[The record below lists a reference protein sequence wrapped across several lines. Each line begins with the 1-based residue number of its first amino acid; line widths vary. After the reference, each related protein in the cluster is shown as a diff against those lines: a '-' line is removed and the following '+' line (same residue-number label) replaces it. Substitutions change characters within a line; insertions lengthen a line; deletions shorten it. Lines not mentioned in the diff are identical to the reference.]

1 MSLVAKQGQF
11 VQMIAKLVDFAFSKG
26 YVLTYG
32 EAYRPPELAKMYE
45 QKGIGIANSLHTIR
59 LAVDFNV
66 FKEGA
71 HLTSGDEFTDLGEFW
86 EQIGGTWGGRFEDG
100 NHFSLSH
107 NGVR

>member
-1 MSLVAKQGQF
+1 MSLVAKQGKF
-11 VQMIAKLVDFAFSKG
+11 VQMIAELVNFAFSKG

-32 EAYRPPELAKMYE
+32 EAYRPPETAKMYQE
-45 QKGIGIANSLHTIR
+45 KGIGIANSLHTIR

-66 FKEGA
+66 FKDGVYLA
-71 HLTSGDEFTDLGEFW
+71 SGDKFTDLGEFW

>member
-1 MSLVAKQGQF
+1 MSLVAKQGKF
-11 VQMIAKLVDFAFSKG
+11 VQMIAELVRFAFSKG

-45 QKGIGIANSLHTIR
+45 EQGRGIASSLHTMR

-66 FKEGA
+66 FKDGVY
-71 HLTSGDEFTDLGEFW
+71 LTSGEQFQDLGEYW
-86 EQIGGTWGGRFEDG
+86 ENLGGTWGGRFKDG

-107 NGVR
+107 NGIK